1 MPHYHCPGAKAQL
14 PGAALKLIRAV
25 AGPKLP
31 GGGLDL
37 GLRPGFIQYA
47 EFLLQ
52 DTCSAARYINRPT
65 EAHKDPSARAAYS
78 APCSSVAVQTA
89 VDWCGAS
96 VPGLPLYTYL
106 SGKFD

>member
-78 APCSSVAVQTA
+78 APWTFKVWVIGSE
-89 VDWCGAS
+89 
-96 VPGLPLYTYL
+96 PLSKITCV
-106 SGKFD
+106 

>member
-47 EFLLQ
+47 EFLLR
-52 DTCSAARYINRPT
+52 DTCSVQPDTLTGPQRLIKTP
-65 EAHKDPSARAAYS
+65 ARAQQNHQEAGS
-78 APCSSVAVQTA
+78 AAVHTTIAKPVSGGSRHWRSSV
-89 VDWCGAS
+89 
-96 VPGLPLYTYL
+96 
-106 SGKFD
+106 

>member
-37 GLRPGFIQYA
+37 GLRPGFM
-47 EFLLQ
+47 
-52 DTCSAARYINRPT
+52 AARLTLTDHR
-65 EAHKDPSARAAYS
+65 EGKVSGAAM
-78 APCSSVAVQTA
+78 
-89 VDWCGAS
+89 
-96 VPGLPLYTYL
+96 
-106 SGKFD
+106 